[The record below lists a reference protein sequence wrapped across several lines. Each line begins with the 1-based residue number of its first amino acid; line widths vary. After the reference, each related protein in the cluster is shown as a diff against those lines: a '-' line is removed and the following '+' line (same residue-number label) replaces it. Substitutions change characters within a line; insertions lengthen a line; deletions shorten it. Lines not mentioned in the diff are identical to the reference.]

1 MTEGEGEKG
10 KSEIQRSEYLKNE
23 KNFLDEGKR
32 VFYNYVSAIIYWIK
46 EKLGTQVLSCLRI
59 LRNTIIIKRRPRTTT
74 NIYDG
79 TSCEIVY
86 GFEP

>member
-32 VFYNYVSAIIYWIK
+32 VFYNYVSAIIY
-46 EKLGTQVLSCLRI
+46 
-59 LRNTIIIKRRPRTTT
+59 
-74 NIYDG
+74 
-79 TSCEIVY
+79 
-86 GFEP
+86 